1 MEWITSPRVKSS
13 KQEISATYDSFAPV
27 YADVT
32 VWEEETRKT
41 VVAKAEIRE
50 GQRVL
55 DCGCGPGTLVTEA
68 ARRVGSSGEACGV
81 DLSDKMLEEA
91 KKRAESA
98 EVQDRI
104 RLNKADLYQALP
116 FEADSFDVVISTY
129 VLDLI
134 DTPDIPGVLSNLAQ
148 VLKPGGRIVLGSWTY
163 GEGPHQPSSDLY
175 TEVYESIKVAFA
187 CRPLHLQPHLEKLGF
202 EDVNREYIAHVLSS
216 REAGILF
223 APLAPELESHP
234 ELKQKVADMQAFA
247 FCSEVLW
254 GTKQ

>member
-1 MEWITSPRVKSS
+1 MKWNTAPRVKSS

-32 VWEEETRKT
+32 VWEEEARRT
-41 VVAKAEIRE
+41 VIEKAELRE
-50 GQRVL
+50 GHRVL
-55 DCGCGPGTLVTEA
+55 DCGSGPGTLVIEA
-68 ARRVGSSGEACGV
+68 AKLVGSTGEVCGV

-91 KKRAESA
+91 KRRAELA
-98 EVQDRI
+98 DLRDNI
-104 RLNKADLYQALP
+104 RLTKADLYQPLP
-116 FEADSFDVVISTY
+116 FEAESFDVVLSTY

-134 DTPDIPGVLSNLAQ
+134 DTPDIPRVLANLAR

-175 TEVYESIKVAFA
+175 TEVYESINVAFA
-187 CRPLHLQPHLEKLGF
+187 CRPLHLQPHLERLGF
-202 EDVNREYIAHVLSS
+202 LDVNREYIAHILSS
-216 REAGILF
+216 QEAGLLF

-234 ELKQKVADMQAFA
+234 ELKKRVQDMQSFA

-254 GTKQ
+254 VTKQ